1 VWDALTGNVPLGET
15 VLIYDGTGRH
25 PGPQCAERCA
35 SSGKTAI
42 LAGLDGFL
50 AAELTYSEKVIWKKR
65 LYELGV
71 ETRFDHRL
79 RAVGKSGNGLI
90 AQLVN
95 EVTGAP
101 MDVICDQVI
110 VEHGT
115 IPVDDL
121 YKELRGRSKNDGVTD
136 LDALL
141 QGTPQPT
148 AERGGSGKFSLHRIG
163 DSVASRNIHSAVLD
177 AYRLCHTL

>member
-1 VWDALTGNVPLGET
+1 
-15 VLIYDGTGRH
+15 
-25 PGPQCAERCA
+25 
-35 SSGKTAI
+35 
-42 LAGLDGFL
+42 
-50 AAELTYSEKVIWKKR
+50 
-65 LYELGV
+65 
-71 ETRFDHRL
+71 
-79 RAVGKSGNGLI
+79 
-90 AQLVN
+90 
-95 EVTGAP
+95 

-148 AERGGSGKFSLHRIG
+148 AEHGGSGKFSLHRIG

>member
-1 VWDALTGNVPLGET
+1 MTLFEAADKLGGQVLLAAKASWRRDLVGVIDWRVQELEILGVDMHLNSFVETQDVLAEDPDMVVIATGGIPDLDWIEGAEYCTSVWDALTGNVPLGET

-79 RAVGKSGNGLI
+79 QAVGKSGNGLI
-90 AQLVN
+90 A
-95 EVTGAP
+95 
-101 MDVICDQVI
+101 
-110 VEHGT
+110 
-115 IPVDDL
+115 
-121 YKELRGRSKNDGVTD
+121 
-136 LDALL
+136 
-141 QGTPQPT
+141 
-148 AERGGSGKFSLHRIG
+148 
-163 DSVASRNIHSAVLD
+163 
-177 AYRLCHTL
+177 